1 MHTIGKEKPKNVVVV
16 VGDGFF
22 FILLD
27 PNGVACKWHLP
38 IFEIFDPYLPIV
50 IHVTKYAYGITLPFG
65 RSPLPLSGW
74 RHLWTTPRLHNLL
87 QINFSPFSID
97 VTLPTDD
104 VEEMIL
110 KLRQLLSTKGKTDSD
125 NLETSFKS
133 LSNMSINGKN
143 NVTTGRS
150 VMHALGLKVLFINQ
164 ILSVLLTLSVKQ
176 SFFSAFTYFLL

>member
-1 MHTIGKEKPKNVVVV
+1 MDTICSEYENGTALHIAAANLGVSATQVLLNFGADLNLVDDLARKAHDCIPEMH
-16 VGDGFF
+16 
-22 FILLD
+22 
-27 PNGVACKWHLP
+27 A
-38 IFEIFDPYLPIV
+38 
-50 IHVTKYAYGITLPFG
+50 
-65 RSPLPLSGW
+65 
-74 RHLWTTPRLHNLL
+74 
-87 QINFSPFSID
+87 ID

>member
-1 MHTIGKEKPKNVVVV
+1 
-16 VGDGFF
+16 
-22 FILLD
+22 
-27 PNGVACKWHLP
+27 
-38 IFEIFDPYLPIV
+38 
-50 IHVTKYAYGITLPFG
+50 
-65 RSPLPLSGW
+65 
-74 RHLWTTPRLHNLL
+74 
-87 QINFSPFSID
+87 
-97 VTLPTDD
+97 
-104 VEEMIL
+104 MIL